1 MEPTNLEIGSR
12 VIGLFPGEVVTITMV
27 EWDDDVCELT
37 YRRREGQQQTR
48 IMYPGDWDFLEN
60 VGGSDEDGR
69 GFGADG
75 NLFKVAS
82 EARRIQL
89 ASLYDPFM
97 AIHSSKVEPLPH
109 QIEAV
114 YECLLPRYD
123 LRYVLADDPGA
134 GKTIMSLYIQLQIRG
149 LLRNCLRPLAALS
162 KLGRIA
168 R

>member
-1 MEPTNLEIGSR
+1 MVSFTSSDFEVGTR
-12 VIGLFPGEVVTITMV
+12 VTGLVPGEVVTITMI
-27 EWDDDVCELT
+27 EWDDDICELT
-37 YRRREGQQQTR
+37 CRRREGQQQTR
-48 IMYPGDWDFLEN
+48 MMYPGDWDNIEI
-60 VGGSDEDGR
+60 VGSSDENRG

-134 GKTIMSLYIQLQIRG
+134 GKTIMSGLYIREL
-149 LLRNCLRPLAALS
+149 
-162 KLGRIA
+162 
-168 R
+168 